1 MLMTLLSIGL
11 RVGGPQIGIPEMCLT
26 IERAPVVLNLLV
38 MSIEIWDHLL
48 VLLSF
53 LFLKKS
59 MIPLLVRASLV
70 DLKVNSSM
78 TRVSGDASAC
88 GMGLIPELSII
99 VLLPNVNS
107 ICVNGEAKVPSG
119 IET

>member
-1 MLMTLLSIGL
+1 MT
-11 RVGGPQIGIPEMCLT
+11 PQDM
-26 IERAPVVLNLLV
+26 
-38 MSIEIWDHLL
+38 M
-48 VLLSF
+48 F
-53 LFLKKS
+53 LESWLAG
-59 MIPLLVRASLV
+59 MVRASLV

>member
-1 MLMTLLSIGL
+1 MLMVLLSIGL
-11 RVGGPQIGIPEMCLT
+11 RVGGPQIGIPEICFT
-26 IERAPVVLNLLV
+26 IERTPVVLNLLV
-38 MSIEIWDHLL
+38 MSMDIWDHLL

-59 MIPLLVRASLV
+59 VIPLFVRASLV
-70 DLKVNSSM
+70 DLKVKSSM
-78 TRVSGDASAC
+78 TSVSGDASAC
-88 GMGLIPELSII
+88 GMGLFPELSII

-107 ICVNGEAKVPSG
+107 ICDNGDEKVQSG